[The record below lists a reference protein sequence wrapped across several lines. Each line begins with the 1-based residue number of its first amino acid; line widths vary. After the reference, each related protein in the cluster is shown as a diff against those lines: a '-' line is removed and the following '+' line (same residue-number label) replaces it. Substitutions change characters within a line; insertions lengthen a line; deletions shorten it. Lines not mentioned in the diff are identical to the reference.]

1 MGRLII
7 LTLILL
13 TTTIVVVCSSAYRFH
28 SRIRVK
34 DKESCTSD
42 WFCAL
47 GRGLP
52 SPKIENHLWVQ
63 DSSSSHSQKEE
74 HISPTMKKEK
84 CTSDVLLIFPSSQ
97 PVCTLFRGNLHIGIE
112 VPHAH
117 RISYMYDIHLI
128 CFQVI
133 VGNLRNFQLLCYI
146 LIWIYVMAPEC
157 SLHITHVYENDVE
170 YVSALVSNCN
180 AHFNDEFDKWIDLD
194 TQ

>member
-1 MGRLII
+1 MDGKTNNLE
-7 LTLILL
+7 
-13 TTTIVVVCSSAYRFH
+13 
-28 SRIRVK
+28 

-47 GRGLP
+47 DRGLP
-52 SPKIENHLWVQ
+52 SPKKENHSWVQ
-63 DSSSSHSQKEE
+63 DYSSSHSQKEE
-74 HISPTMKKEK
+74 HISPAIKKEK

-128 CFQVI
+128 CFQGI
-133 VGNLRNFQLLCYI
+133 VGNLHNFQLLCYL

-157 SLHITHVYENDVE
+157 SLHISHVYE
-170 YVSALVSNCN
+170 YVKYVWGSNSN
-180 AHFNDEFDKWIDLD
+180 VHFNYEFNKWIDLD